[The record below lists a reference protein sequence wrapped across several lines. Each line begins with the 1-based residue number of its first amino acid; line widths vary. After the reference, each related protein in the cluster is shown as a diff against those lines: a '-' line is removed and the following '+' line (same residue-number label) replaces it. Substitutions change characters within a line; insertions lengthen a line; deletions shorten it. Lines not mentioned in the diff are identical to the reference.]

1 MGINQKMNEI
11 IIDLIRHGEPIGGKK
26 YRGQTDD
33 ALSEVG
39 WQQMAEM
46 QMLFG
51 EQSWQKVVSSDL
63 KRCFNFVSQV
73 AENKQIPLLCEA
85 DFREINFGIWG
96 GKPLNKLSRSFHINY

>member
-1 MGINQKMNEI
+1 MGIIQKMNEI

-63 KRCFNFVSQV
+63 KRCFNFASQV
-73 AENKQIPLLCEA
+73 A
-85 DFREINFGIWG
+85 
-96 GKPLNKLSRSFHINY
+96 